1 MAQNH
6 ILLETVELTQS
17 GVSSVVLNNIPQTG
31 YTDLKVVVCA
41 RSTRT
46 GTDNSDEIRLV
57 FNSITTGYST
67 RMIEGNGATYRA
79 VGDSGAY
86 FGRGVIPTDNA
97 TASIFGVTEYYIP
110 NYTEAIHKSISINTV
125 AENNATEGMSLLVA
139 GLLANTAAITS
150 MTFTAVGT
158 YDAGSTFSIYG
169 VAATGTTP
177 VTAPFATGGNIVAND
192 GTYWYHAF
200 LSSGTFTPFMDLTC
214 NALIVG
220 GGGGGAE
227 GGGGAGGYRLISGI
241 TATKNVSNSIVIG
254 AGGTGGLWGALPYAT
269 NGGNSSAF
277 TYTSA
282 GGGYGGLVNG
292 QAGGNGGSG
301 GGAGQVGPSATAGGT
316 GNTPSTSPAQ
326 GTNGGSASSGA
337 NQYGGGGGGAT
348 TGGGGSGTS
357 AGGAGGTGSSTASA
371 YGLATTTGQ
380 NISGTVWYA
389 GGGGGGGNGSVGAA
403 GAGGGGVGG
412 SGTTN
417 NGTASTGGGGGGAFG
432 VTGGVGGSGIVIVR
446 YPMV

>member
-1 MAQNH
+1 MAQNYV
-6 ILLETVELTQS
+6 LLETIQLTS
-17 GVSSVVLNNIPQTG
+17 TATSVTFDNIPQTG
-31 YTDLKVVVCA
+31 YTDLKFVLSVRDDFASV
-41 RSTRT
+41 SVNL
-46 GTDNSDEIRLV
+46 GMKINGS
-57 FNSITTGYST
+57 TTGLAG
-67 RMIEGNGATYRA
+67 RLI
-79 VGDSGAY
+79 
-86 FGRGVIPTDNA
+86 FGQGA
-97 TASIFGVTEYYIP
+97 TASSTTVTDAVGYTVGTSGTANTFASTEVYIP
-110 NYTEAIHKSISINTV
+110 NYNSTSAYKSYSAESAAESNTTTV
-125 AENNATEGMSLLVA
+125 YQQMLA
-139 GLLANTAAITS
+139 GLWSNNAAITS
-150 MTFTAVGT
+150 VTFYPQNATNFVAN
-158 YDAGSTFSIYG
+158 STFSLYG
-169 VAATGTTP
+169 LAATGTTP
-177 VTAPFATGGNIVAND
+177 AIAPFATGGNIVAND

-200 LSSGTFTPFMDLTC
+200 LSSGTFTPFKDLTC

-227 GGGGAGGYRLISGI
+227 GGGGAGGYRLISDI
-241 TATKNVSNSIVIG
+241 AVTKDVSNSLVIG

-301 GGAGQVGPSATAGGT
+301 GGAGQVSPSATAGGT

-326 GTNGGSASSGA
+326 GSNGGSASTGA

-348 TGGGGSGTS
+348 GAGGNSTTS
-357 AGGAGGTGSSTASA
+357 AGGAGGTGSSTASS

-389 GGGGGGGNGSVGAA
+389 GGGGGGGNGNVGAA
-403 GAGGGGVGG
+403 GSGGGGVGG

-417 NGTASTGGGGGGAFG
+417 NATAGTGGGGGGAFG
-432 VTGGVGGSGIVIVR
+432 VAGGIGGSGIVIVR